1 MITVRHIIYMVQN
14 DTNPP
19 VDFDIKNDD
28 AVYDDDN
35 CLITPATAYDLT
47 DCTVRFYLKGPDGV
61 VANAAHPLADII
73 GDPLLGQ
80 ARYNFIT
87 GDTALPGKYLCD
99 VEVTDANNKPQ
110 TEYTVTELMVRPENG

>member
-35 CLITPATAYDLT
+35 CLITPATPYDLT
-47 DCTVRFYLKGPDGV
+47 DCDVKFYLKGPDGTV
-61 VANAAHPLADII
+61 VNTLHPLCDIL

-80 ARYNFIT
+80 ARYNFQT
-87 GDTALPGKYLCD
+87 GDTATPGKYLCD
-99 VEVTDANNKPQ
+99 VEVTDVNNKVQ